1 MNNPQIQYPE
11 AQPGIQPGVLRK
23 PDRPY
28 QYPESLQRPCKC
40 PESLQPGEML
50 VNPKYVL
57 FPTYTYGGIKPE
69 ALAFLIFV
77 TLLSLATWLWI
88 LWRLAS
94 KAGYRGRSRWIWF
107 AFLAF
112 PLTGGIA
119 LITFCLIPYP
129 IQKQLDSRNC

>member
-11 AQPGIQPGVLRK
+11 AQPGIKPGVLRK
-23 PDRPY
+23 PDHPYRKPDRPYNPY
-28 QYPESLQRPCKC
+28 QYPEGI
-40 PESLQPGEML
+40 QPGVPGVERSIG
-50 VNPKYVL
+50 
-57 FPTYTYGGIKPE
+57 FPFLTYRISPE

-77 TLLSLATWLWI
+77 TLLWLWI

>member
-11 AQPGIQPGVLRK
+11 AQPGIQPGVQRK
-23 PDRPY
+23 PTSPY
-28 QYPESLQRPCKC
+28 KYPESV
-40 PESLQPGEML
+40 EPGGML
-50 VNPKYVL
+50 VNPKNFLSPIV
-57 FPTYTYGGIKPE
+57 TYGGIEPGV
-69 ALAFLIFV
+69 LAFLIFV
-77 TLLSLATWLWI
+77 ALLSLTMWLWI

-94 KAGYRGRSRWIWF
+94 KAGYRGMSRWIWF

-129 IQKQLDSRNC
+129 IQKELDSRNLLN

>member
-23 PDRPY
+23 PNGPY
-28 QYPESLQRPCKC
+28 KYPESLQRPCY
-40 PESLQPGEML
+40 PYSTLP
-50 VNPKYVL
+50 PL
-57 FPTYTYGGIKPE
+57 FPTYTIKPE

-77 TLLSLATWLWI
+77 ALFSLATWLWI